1 MWQYIFYSLG
11 DPLAIIRHFKNYFV
25 SFYALVRLV
34 KRLVDFNR
42 RNVKVA
48 RGSYIASGVI
58 IGKCTRI
65 NNPSYIADCEIG
77 AFCAIGGRL
86 VVRSTNHCTNTINM
100 QDWAQ
105 KNVIKSRVKVAGFS
119 KGRVSIGNGVWIGDS
134 VIILPG
140 VSIGNGAV
148 IGAGSVV
155 TRPVPSY
162 AIAVGNPARV
172 LRYRFT
178 EEVIRCIE
186 DIDWWNWS
194 YKKIREN
201 RSFFEIDFAE
211 IEPSTINEKLKELGI
226 K

>member
-1 MWQYIFYSLG
+1 MPFWRGETLNIINYIKKTF
-11 DPLAIIRHFKNYFV
+11 
-25 SFYALVRLV
+25 VRLCFLFCMV
-34 KRLVDFNR
+34 KRSIDFKR

-48 RGSYIASGVI
+48 KGSVIAPNVVI
-58 IGKCTRI
+58 GNCTRI
-65 NNPSYIADCEIG
+65 NNPSYISDCEIG

-86 VVRSTNHCTNTINM
+86 VVRSTNHYTNTINM

-105 KNVIKSRVKVAGFS
+105 KRIIKSQVKVAGLS
-119 KGRVSIGNGVWIGDS
+119 KGQVIIGNGVWIGDS

-140 VSIGNGAV
+140 VNVGNGAV

-155 TRPVPSY
+155 TRSIPPY

-172 LRYRFT
+172 IRYRFS
-178 EEVIRCIE
+178 EDIIQYIK

-194 YKKIREN
+194 YEDLAKN
-201 RSFFEIDFAE
+201 RAFFEIDLECTPFSE
-211 IEPSTINEKLKELGI
+211 IREKIKSLGI